1 MKKVM
6 SIIICLLL
14 MTTMLYADN
23 TIIKKNQF
31 GRITSVKFIQGS
43 TTTSKEFFDSYLHVR
58 GTYEFRQTPT
68 NNFIPNVRFERYQ
81 QYYKGLIVDGAHYTF
96 EYKDGMMLK
105 AHGNYVPLK
114 DINVKPAINE
124 EKAKDIYAEYFN
136 MNKSDVIETKTELL
150 IKDIPDKN
158 LTRLAYKVY
167 MMSTKQM
174 DADIA
179 YIDAQTGELL
189 CSIPSSY
196 SYSTTGL
203 FSTFYHGTK
212 TGVTEWVGNLR
223 QYKLTD
229 TTRGQGIHTGVSTS
243 LGPNILVDDNNI
255 WESSEFPITYGNMA
269 LDVHWTMEQ
278 IFDALWTSY
287 GQYGYD
293 GSGGIIQSYVSNNG
307 KTKYSHSLNAFF
319 FNNGQYSEYYPYY
332 NPMAT
337 VDIIGHEYGHAILHW
352 TTGWEASTDELDAM
366 CEGFADIWGII
377 FESKITPNANIWAT
391 GEDAILSPYSCERN
405 FANPSDPYA
414 YTQISSTYNTTDIS
428 TDAHVGGGIA
438 PHWFYLLVNG
448 GSGINGNGQPY
459 SVTSATMYD
468 AQLIV
473 AYAVLHPCLEDCT
486 SFSDVREVLIDVSLN
501 YMNSTTLAGK
511 VASAWY
517 AVGVGSS
524 PNYAPQHG
532 MKTGITSI
540 DVNPQKG
547 GKGIIYDLNGQ
558 QLQSKPTKGVYIQN
572 GKKVVIKNN

>member
-1 MKKVM
+1 M
-6 SIIICLLL
+6 SLIICLFL

-58 GTYEFRQTPT
+58 GTDEFRQTPT

-124 EKAKDIYAEYFN
+124 EKAKDIYAECFD
-136 MNKSDVIETKTELL
+136 MNRSDVVETKIELL
-150 IKDIPDKN
+150 IKDMPDKN
-158 LTRLAYKVY
+158 LTHLAYKVY

-189 CSIPSSY
+189 CVEPSSY

-203 FSTFYHGTK
+203 FSTYYHGSK
-212 TGVTEWVGNLR
+212 TGTTEWDASLSK
-223 QYKLTD
+223 YKLTD

-243 LGPNILVDDNNI
+243 LGTNILVDNNNV
-255 WESSEFPITYGNMA
+255 WEANEFPITYGNMA

-287 GQYGYD
+287 GQYGYN
-293 GSGGIIQSYVSNNG
+293 GSGGVVQSYVSDNG
-307 KTKYSHSLNAFF
+307 DTKYSHSLNTFF
-319 FNNGQYSEYYPYY
+319 FNNGQSVYFYP
-332 NPMAT
+332 NFKPLAT
-337 VDIIGHEYGHAILHW
+337 VDVIGHEYGHAILHH
-352 TTGWEASTDELDAM
+352 TTGWTASTDERAAM
-366 CEGFADIWGII
+366 HEGFADIWGII

-391 GEDAILSPYSCERN
+391 GEDAVVSPYSCRRN

-414 YTQISSTYNTTDIS
+414 YEQISSTYNYWAIHNTDPKLS
-428 TDAHVGGGIA
+428 GGIA
-438 PHWFYLLVNG
+438 PRWFYLLVNG
-448 GSGINGNGQPY
+448 GSGINGNGQSY
-459 SVTSATMYD
+459 SVSSATMYD

-473 AYAVLHPCLEDCT
+473 AYAVLHPCLEDAT
-486 SFSDVREVLIDVSLN
+486 SFNDVREILIDVSLN

-517 AVGVGSS
+517 AVGVGNS
-524 PNYAPQHG
+524 PNYAPQHD
-532 MKTGITSI
+532 METGTTSI
-540 DVNPQKG
+540 DINPQTE
-547 GKGIIYDLNGQ
+547 GKGVIYNLNGQ
-558 QLQSKPTKGVYIQN
+558 KLQSKPTKGVYIQS
-572 GKKVVIKNN
+572 GRKYLLK